1 LFLIVNKKEILFV
14 VSKKWLRACLFL
26 TMQSYNFAVGVVAVF
41 GGIVGF
47 CCELCCFLS
56 FPMFFGE
63 IKE

>member
-1 LFLIVNKKEILFV
+1 
-14 VSKKWLRACLFL
+14 
-26 TMQSYNFAVGVVAVF
+26 MQSYNFAVGVVAVF

-47 CCELCCFLS
+47 CCELCCFLP